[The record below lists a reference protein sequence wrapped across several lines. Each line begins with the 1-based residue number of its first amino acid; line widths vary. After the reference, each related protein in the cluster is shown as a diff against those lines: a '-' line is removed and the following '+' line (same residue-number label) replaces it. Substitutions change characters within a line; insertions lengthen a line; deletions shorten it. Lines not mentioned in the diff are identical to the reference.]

1 MGCIAMRLSL
11 YVLVTTRGRCVY
23 IRAYIFLRAS
33 GLRARSDAETVQR
46 IHLAIAE
53 VTTFPL
59 PEIKKYCLFYN
70 NHN

>member
-1 MGCIAMRLSL
+1 MYSL
-11 YVLVTTRGRCVY
+11 LHVVYVFTLQP
-23 IRAYIFLRAS
+23 FLRTS

-59 PEIKKYCLFYN
+59 PEIKKKMFILQTNSLYKGV
-70 NHN
+70 